1 MTTTADNRPVAVV
14 SGGSRGLGF
23 ALVRDLIGRGYRV
36 ATFSRSESD
45 GLADLRKTVG
55 DDTLMWSAVDGAD
68 AAAVEEFARDVIRAH
83 RRVDVLVNNAG
94 VGLEGL
100 LTLTAPSA
108 IENALHVDLALPLLL
123 TRTCLKP
130 MLARRSGV
138 VVNISSINALR
149 GQTGVAVYSAAKSA
163 LDGFTRSLAKE
174 VGPAGVRVVSVAPGY
189 FDSEMTAGM
198 SEDQRR
204 RIVRRTPLARLGTV
218 EDVLGLVGFL
228 ISPAAGFIT
237 GQIIAVDGGYTC

>member
-1 MTTTADNRPVAVV
+1 MSATGDDRPVAVV

-23 ALVRDLIGRGYRV
+23 ALVKDLLDRGHRV
-36 ATFSRSESD
+36 ATFSRGESAD
-45 GLADLRKTVG
+45 LAELRKTVG
-55 DDTLMWSAVDGAD
+55 EETLMWSAVDGGD
-68 AAAVEEFARDVIRAH
+68 PVAVEAFAREVIRAH

-108 IENALHVDLALPLLL
+108 IEDALHVDLTLPVLL
-123 TRTCLKP
+123 TRACLKP
-130 MLARRSGV
+130 MLARRRGV

-149 GQTGVAVYSAAKSA
+149 GQTGVAVYSAAKAA

-204 RIVRRTPLARLGTV
+204 RVVRRTPLARLGTV
-218 EDVLGLVGFL
+218 EDVLGVVGFL

-237 GQIIAVDGGYTC
+237 GQTIAVDGGYTC

>member
-1 MTTTADNRPVAVV
+1 MTTTTDERPLAVV

-23 ALVRDLIGRGYRV
+23 ALVKDLLDRGYRV

-45 GLADLRKTVG
+45 GLAALRKSAG
-55 DDTLMWSAVDGAD
+55 DDTLTWCALDGSD
-68 AAAVEEFARDVIRAH
+68 PAAVQEFARDVVRTH
-83 RRVDVLVNNAG
+83 RRIDVLVNNAG

-100 LTLTAPSA
+100 LTLTAPA
-108 IENALHVDLALPLLL
+108 AVENALHTNLTLPVLL
-123 TRTCLKP
+123 TRACLKP
-130 MLARRSGV
+130 MLARRHGV

-189 FDSEMTAGM
+189 FESEMTAGM
-198 SEDQRR
+198 SGDQLRR
-204 RIVRRTPLARLGTV
+204 VVRRTPLARLGTV

>member
-1 MTTTADNRPVAVV
+1 MTTTPDDRPVAVV

-23 ALVRDLIGRGYRV
+23 ALVEDLIGRGYRV
-36 ATFSRSESD
+36 ATFSRSES
-45 GLADLRKTVG
+45 GQLAELRKRVG
-55 DDTLMWSAVDGAD
+55 DDTLAWSAVDGAD
-68 AAAVEEFARDVIRAH
+68 TAAVEAFARDVVRAH

-100 LTLTAPSA
+100 LTLTTAA
-108 IENALHVDLALPLLL
+108 AVEDALHLDVTLPVLL
-123 TRTCLKP
+123 TRACLKP
-130 MLARRSGV
+130 MLARRAGV

-149 GQTGVAVYSAAKSA
+149 GQTGVAVYSAAKAA

-204 RIVRRTPLARLGTV
+204 RVVRRTPLARLGTV
-218 EDVLGLVGFL
+218 EDVVGVVGFL

-237 GQIIAVDGGYTC
+237 GQTIAVDGGYTC